1 MQFIDQQK
9 VAKYWLPLEINFS
22 IQDCAEYPV
31 IFKHCPLTGQS
42 WIIYRPGKKAKKYQL
57 VGIGLSVNHNT
68 KSSQL

>member
-31 IFKHCPLTGQS
+31 IFKHCPH
-42 WIIYRPGKKAKKYQL
+42 IPKCPK
-57 VGIGLSVNHNT
+57 
-68 KSSQL
+68 